1 LFSIKKIIASVGLVF
16 LVIILVAIIF
26 GPSEYTGEAVKGK
39 ETTTI
44 IKATT
49 TVETSSTIR
58 KTVPT
63 TILIST
69 STEQLTNAVVQ
80 QETNS
85 DCEALGCPSGTMF
98 VGSKN
103 SNKYHS
109 CDCTSAKKISSKNL
123 VCFKSIEEA
132 KDSGYIPC
140 KICKPQE

>member
-1 LFSIKKIIASVGLVF
+1 M
-16 LVIILVAIIF
+16 IILIAIIV
-26 GPSEYTGEAVKGK
+26 GPSEYTGETIKSK
-39 ETTTI
+39 ETTTTI
-44 IKATT
+44 QITSS
-49 TVETSSTIR
+49 VETTSTIR
-58 KTVPT
+58 KTIPT
-63 TILIST
+63 TILT
-69 STEQLTNAVVQ
+69 TTTAEQLKNALVQ

-103 SNKYHS
+103 SNKYHY
-109 CDCTSAKKISSKNL
+109 CDCASAKKISSKNL